1 MRSLVGILNAP
12 EVVHHGRNAGQEAY
26 YGGRTQCRLHAQQ
39 NASAPDHQHDTS
51 DADGPL
57 GHGNFLRARILREH
71 IAFFKVIDPAVKE
84 ISAEQ

>member
-1 MRSLVGILNAP
+1 MRQKLCITGETPARKPIMAAAPSVGFTPSRMLAP
-12 EVVHHGRNAGQEAY
+12 PITNTTPV
-26 YGGRTQCRLHAQQ
+26 
-39 NASAPDHQHDTS
+39 
-51 DADGPL
+51 ADGPL